1 MTRKKVKKMFNNHT
15 MSIVFDTSLIYDAL
29 YMPDIVDIINVG
41 DPYNTSELPMV
52 KSICLAPSVNL
63 MQKWASYG
71 NNGALL
77 AEYPSELF
85 EKMGDITGIIAQ
97 LCHKNIILFMTFEEY
112 NVYGRML
119 ENFIINN
126 FGIVPISPYNQQML
140 IDASRYP
147 MIVSYLYLYGYM
159 TYSGY
164 IDAYPAKY
172 QYPDIVIDKLSAE
185 CGLMGTFEDRKNE
198 LNRRHAE
205 GMKKV
210 VMVEKVEKL
219 DDNI

>member
-1 MTRKKVKKMFNNHT
+1 MFNNHT

-41 DPYNTSELPMV
+41 DPYNTSELPMIT
-52 KSICLAPSVNL
+52 SICLAPSVDL

-97 LCHKNIILFMTFEEY
+97 LCYKNIILLMTFEEY
-112 NVYGRML
+112 TVYGRML

-159 TYSGY
+159 TYSEY
-164 IDAYPAKY
+164 VDAYPTKY
-172 QYPDIVIDKLSAE
+172 RYPDFVIDKLSAE

-205 GMKKV
+205 GMQKI
-210 VMVEKVEKL
+210 VMVEKL

>member
-1 MTRKKVKKMFNNHT
+1 MFNNHT

-41 DPYNTSELPMV
+41 DPYNTNEFPMI

-159 TYSGY
+159 TYRGY

>member
-1 MTRKKVKKMFNNHT
+1 MFNNHT
-15 MSIVFDTSLIYDAL
+15 MSIVFDTSLIVDAL

-41 DPYNTSELPMV
+41 DPYNTNEFPMI

-85 EKMGDITGIIAQ
+85 EKMKDITGIIAQ
-97 LCHKNIILFMTFEEY
+97 LCCKNIILFMTFEEY

-119 ENFIINN
+119 ENFIINS
-126 FGIVPISPYNQQML
+126 FGIAPISPYNQQMM
-140 IDASRYP
+140 IDTSRYP

-159 TYSGY
+159 TCSAY

-172 QYPDIVIDKLSAE
+172 LYPDFVIKKLSAE
-185 CGLMGTFEDRKNE
+185 CGLMGTFEDCKNE

-205 GMKKV
+205 GMQKV
-210 VMVEKVEKL
+210 VMVEKL

>member
-1 MTRKKVKKMFNNHT
+1 MFNNHT

-159 TYSGY
+159 TYGGY

>member
-1 MTRKKVKKMFNNHT
+1 

-159 TYSGY
+159 TYGGY